1 MKKYWGLL
9 AVSLALSLTA
19 CGNKNNSSSTTAS
32 SKSTVSSTIKTVA
45 YSDLSKK
52 QQEKIFFQ
60 FKALQDI
67 ASGDGNHN
75 MPAPFM
81 VDMTVKNNSKQSVT
95 FDQSKFLMFDE
106 NGDAPTVKSSK
117 SGMLTLK
124 PGAQQKIHSIF
135 KNVQSQTLV
144 GRGAFYYINTDFKLA
159 YYLNANKGVDSN
171 NLKSGEAKDLND
183 TPAHPQQS
191 VASSSEASQAEAQ
204 DNTKV
209 AQNGSNDYDEDTN
222 DDGNSDGSI
231 SPTLKVTP
239 GAQYSSFSIK
249 NMTDKPITLQGDM
262 WMPMADYHFIDLP
275 ATIAGESVTIQPGQV
290 HVYPN
295 FFEGH
300 TNAEHFTLSY
310 GNGGNMLW
318 TSK

>member
-9 AVSLALSLTA
+9 AVSLVLSLTA
-19 CGNKNNSSSTTAS
+19 CGNKNDSSSTTAS
-32 SKSTVSSTIKTVA
+32 SKSTVSSAIKTVA

-52 QQEKIFFQ
+52 QQASIFFQ

-75 MPAPFM
+75 TPAPFM

-117 SGMLTLK
+117 SGMMTLK

-135 KNVQSQTLV
+135 TNVQSQTLV

-191 VASSSEASQAEAQ
+191 AASSSETDQTETQ
-204 DNTKV
+204 DNTTETQTNTSV
-209 AQNGSNDYDEDTN
+209 ATNQTDNNHELHVVNNPDEAMAR
-222 DDGNSDGSI
+222 
-231 SPTLKVTP
+231 LKR
-239 GAQYSSFSIK
+239 SFE
-249 NMTDKPITLQGDM
+249 Q
-262 WMPMADYHFIDLP
+262 
-275 ATIAGESVTIQPGQV
+275 
-290 HVYPN
+290 
-295 FFEGH
+295 
-300 TNAEHFTLSY
+300 
-310 GNGGNMLW
+310 NGGNSSLINELKVVQYIPSTGNYVIDYADGPLGKPWYVRDDGMVKYPGDPGFI
-318 TSK
+318 SVN